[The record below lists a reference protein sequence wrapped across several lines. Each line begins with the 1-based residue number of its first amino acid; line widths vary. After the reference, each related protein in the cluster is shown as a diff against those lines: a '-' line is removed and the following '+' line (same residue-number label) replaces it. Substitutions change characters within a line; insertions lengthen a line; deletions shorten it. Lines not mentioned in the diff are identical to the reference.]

1 MNVGI
6 VSFWF
11 NRGQATVA
19 RQIRSILDEFGHST
33 FVLARPTKSKFTYSN
48 FVSNEDVWSQN
59 RVRVGSEFNITQS
72 EYLSWVREN
81 NIEAVFFDQNYQFD
95 EIARLRSEGVKT
107 SGRFV
112 WEQFASGHVDAAKQ
126 AFDIIYSLT
135 QCEVERYSNLGI
147 DSPYVRWGCHPEVDA
162 FRVERENKGKS
173 FLYIG
178 GFMSIR
184 KPTAATV
191 KAFREVRTLE
201 NELLLKV
208 QRPIR
213 KMDFVLPETIEDLAT
228 PRRKVLAD
236 DSVIDGDARIKII
249 DQDMTQDDYLSLF
262 ANCDVSLAPSRWEGL
277 GLHLFE
283 AQSLGVPTITCNIP
297 PMSEVI
303 EDGVNG
309 LLVDCKPI
317 GLRENGLMAYEPT
330 IDGLR
335 SAIAAFSDP
344 IRAKDLAM
352 GTKEVREKRKWSL
365 TCKDYLELLTQ

>member
-6 VSFWF
+6 VSVWF

-19 RQIRSILDEFGHST
+19 RQIRSIFDEFGHST
-33 FVLARPTKSKFTYSN
+33 FVLARPTKPKWAYPN
-48 FVSNEDVWSQN
+48 FVSKEDVWNQE
-59 RVRVGSEFNITQS
+59 RVQVGSERDISQA
-72 EYLSWVREN
+72 EYLDWVKKN
-81 NIEAVFFDQNYQFD
+81 NIEVVFFDQNYQFD
-95 EIARLRSEGVKT
+95 EIAQLRSEGIKT
-107 SGRFV
+107 IGRFV
-112 WEQFASGHVDAAKQ
+112 WEQFAPHHVDAAKR

-135 QCEVERYSNLGI
+135 QCEVQRYSNLGI
-147 DSPYVRWGCHPEVDA
+147 NSPYVRWGCHPEVDA
-162 FRVERENKGKS
+162 FRSERENKGKS

-184 KPTAATV
+184 KPTAATA
-191 KAFREVRTLE
+191 KAFSEVRTPE
-201 NELLLKV
+201 NELLIKV
-208 QRPIR
+208 QRPI
-213 KMDFVLPETIEDLAT
+213 KKTDFVLPETIKDLAT
-228 PRRKVLAD
+228 PRRKIIAD
-236 DSVIDGDARIKII
+236 DSYIRNDERIRII

-297 PMSEVI
+297 PMTEVI

-317 GLRENGLMAYEPT
+317 GFRENGLMAYEPT

-335 SAIAAFSDP
+335 TAIAAFADP
-344 IRAKDLAM
+344 VRAKDLAM
-352 GTKEVREKRKWSL
+352 GTKVVREKRNWSL
-365 TCKDYLELLTQ
+365 TCEDYKELLTH